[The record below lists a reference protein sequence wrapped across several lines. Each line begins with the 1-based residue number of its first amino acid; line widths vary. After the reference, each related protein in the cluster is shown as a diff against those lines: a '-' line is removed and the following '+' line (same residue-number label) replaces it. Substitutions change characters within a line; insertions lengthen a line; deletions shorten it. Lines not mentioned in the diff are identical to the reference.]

1 MDGALGRGMLVL
13 VYANEQS
20 DITTIES
27 SKIGEFTLVNII
39 SYDLIAKED
48 VCRQIEEEQFKIVIV
63 DESHF
68 IKSTNAK
75 VRRHHL
81 CINNIA
87 ISVGMLHH
95 REHRKG
101 NFAFRNSNTQQT
113 I

>member
-1 MDGALGRGMLVL
+1 MDGAFGRGMLIL
-13 VYANEQS
+13 INANQQS

-75 VRRHHL
+75 VRIHHW
-81 CINNIA
+81 CTNNIA
-87 ISVGMLHH
+87 ISFRMLNH
-95 REHRKG
+95 
-101 NFAFRNSNTQQT
+101 
-113 I
+113 

>member
-1 MDGALGRGMLVL
+1 M
-13 VYANEQS
+13 
-20 DITTIES
+20 
-27 SKIGEFTLVNII
+27 GEFTLVNII

-75 VRRHHL
+75 VRRRYWFT
-81 CINNIA
+81 NNTA
-87 ISVGMLHH
+87 ISVGILHH
-95 REHRKG
+95 REHRKS
-101 NFAFRNSNTQQT
+101 NFTFRNSNTQQT